1 MKNIAFL
8 IPLLIVASM
17 VSCSQG
23 TPITG
28 EDRKAVLDYAEP
40 ITENMLSGFN
50 AGNYETYSRDFD
62 EMMKSSLNSAVFK
75 QTRDMIVGTIGKY
88 KSRTLETV
96 LKKDRFII
104 VIYKGDFEKESDVA
118 VKVVFANYL
127 DRHHISGLWFDSPK
141 LRQ

>member
-1 MKNIAFL
+1 MKNTALL
-8 IPLLIVASM
+8 IPILMLITA

-28 EDRKAVLDYAEP
+28 DDRKAVLEFAEP
-40 ITENMLSGFN
+40 ITENMLAGFN
-50 AGNYETYSRDFD
+50 SENYEIYSKDFD
-62 EMMKSSLNSAVFK
+62 EMMKSSLNSADFR

-88 KSRTLETV
+88 KSRKLETV

-104 VIYKGDFEKESDVA
+104 VIYKGDFEKESGVA

-127 DRHHISGLWFDSPK
+127 DKYYISGLWFDSPK